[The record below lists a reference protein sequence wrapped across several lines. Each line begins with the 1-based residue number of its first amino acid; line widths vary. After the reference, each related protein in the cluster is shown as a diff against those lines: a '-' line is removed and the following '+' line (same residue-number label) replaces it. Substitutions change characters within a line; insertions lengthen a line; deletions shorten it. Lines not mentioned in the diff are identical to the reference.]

1 MADIQIT
8 CTRCFTVATVS
19 EFVDD
24 SALVCRS
31 CGAELTRPSRPD
43 ARAKPTMAAT
53 RDIGRTDDEQPSPD
67 GNPIELW
74 PGGKRAPRHRR
85 KHRALHHWYAFGL
98 FLALGSLMAYWRY
111 GGGLSPVRLEL
122 LRAYAAPA
130 LLGLHVLIIL
140 KAFEDQ
146 VFQGILC
153 LLVPLYSLYYA
164 FGVMDSL
171 YVRALIAAV
180 LIGIG
185 QDAAEVSQ
193 LKAFDAIEFVRRWIA
208 KGG

>member
-1 MADIQIT
+1 
-8 CTRCFTVATVS
+8 
-19 EFVDD
+19 
-24 SALVCRS
+24 
-31 CGAELTRPSRPD
+31 
-43 ARAKPTMAAT
+43 
-53 RDIGRTDDEQPSPD
+53 
-67 GNPIELW
+67 
-74 PGGKRAPRHRR
+74 
-85 KHRALHHWYAFGL
+85 
-98 FLALGSLMAYWRY
+98 
-111 GGGLSPVRLEL
+111 
-122 LRAYAAPA
+122 
-130 LLGLHVLIIL
+130 VLIIL